1 VESQGGRKANFYQ
14 AKNREDAVKT
24 LTEKLAIEDK
34 AGRGKSYD
42 VLFVGSGRN
51 GLGAEKTKRI
61 RSCEHRIFAIIYES
75 CSPKSLRRDIDRL
88 TGQDDDDGDDDEHED
103 EHEGCCGS
111 SGYYVARM
119 KCLDAFPNTEYALTL
134 VMLLRKEKILMV
146 PRGIPGS
153 GKTNLGK
160 LLSRTTAYMKNIQFV
175 HIERDRVLNECRQGG
190 LVGRNR
196 ARKEAAAY
204 LRTRL
209 SGEGRTKTAAAETPS
224 STSSSLM
231 TSGKNLIYYLDTCN
245 LKTGSIAAY
254 VRIVKPDILIV
265 LEFFDESRQ
274 AAIQT
279 CCERV
284 TRRLEHPVFPYK
296 NDHARARRF
305 LEACYST
312 LEAERIENLH
322 PSIKASNHSK
332 AGGINEICLE
342 NEGDYANAAA
352 TAGFVDHLQ
361 QKIKTSSGHPHIVHV
376 HRCDMRLPSE
386 ELASNIVKCHA
397 LLFQHR

>member
-1 VESQGGRKANFYQ
+1 
-14 AKNREDAVKT
+14 
-24 LTEKLAIEDK
+24 
-34 AGRGKSYD
+34 
-42 VLFVGSGRN
+42 
-51 GLGAEKTKRI
+51 
-61 RSCEHRIFAIIYES
+61 
-75 CSPKSLRRDIDRL
+75 
-88 TGQDDDDGDDDEHED
+88 
-103 EHEGCCGS
+103 
-111 SGYYVARM
+111 
-119 KCLDAFPNTEYALTL
+119 
-134 VMLLRKEKILMV
+134 
-146 PRGIPGS
+146 
-153 GKTNLGK
+153 
-160 LLSRTTAYMKNIQFV
+160 
-175 HIERDRVLNECRQGG
+175 
-190 LVGRNR
+190 
-196 ARKEAAAY
+196 
-204 LRTRL
+204 
-209 SGEGRTKTAAAETPS
+209 
-224 STSSSLM
+224 M

-265 LEFFDESRQ
+265 LEFFDESGQ

-352 TAGFVDHLQ
+352 ATAGFVDHLQ

>member
-1 VESQGGRKANFYQ
+1 MQLQ
-14 AKNREDAVKT
+14 
-24 LTEKLAIEDK
+24 LW
-34 AGRGKSYD
+34 
-42 VLFVGSGRN
+42 
-51 GLGAEKTKRI
+51 
-61 RSCEHRIFAIIYES
+61 
-75 CSPKSLRRDIDRL
+75 
-88 TGQDDDDGDDDEHED
+88 Q
-103 EHEGCCGS
+103 
-111 SGYYVARM
+111 
-119 KCLDAFPNTEYALTL
+119 
-134 VMLLRKEKILMV
+134 
-146 PRGIPGS
+146 
-153 GKTNLGK
+153 
-160 LLSRTTAYMKNIQFV
+160 
-175 HIERDRVLNECRQGG
+175 
-190 LVGRNR
+190 
-196 ARKEAAAY
+196 
-204 LRTRL
+204 
-209 SGEGRTKTAAAETPS
+209 
-224 STSSSLM
+224 
-231 TSGKNLIYYLDTCN
+231 
-245 LKTGSIAAY
+245 GSIAAY

-265 LEFFDESRQ
+265 LEFFDESGQ

-342 NEGDYANAAA
+342 NEGDYANGMRYGIDDDDDITTIATPAVTLPSLSSSAAAA